1 MQHNFMT
8 SFGGCKVAANWKV
21 SPVHAKRCKCVIQS
35 GLIYIERY
43 FGLQHWTSYSHEKAN
58 LSQSSSNDFA
68 SRSML
73 PARKPGVLASS
84 NEKTSQS
91 MCRDWEDGNGPVEVY
106 ENQRWF
112 GFSWS
117 APIAALD
124 CPKWS
129 TEDGTSISHRGVEI
143 MIENME
149 TSVASRLEGGWYV
162 VVDSGTDAEGWQYGT
177 VFKHLQFKRA
187 GGRASQRFGDTVR
200 RRKWKRVEKD
210 QMQGDQVTRDH
221 KQEKAF
227 QSRHDAEGR
236 SRAIRSFMNILI
248 DLFSRRKFWQLV
260 PWDPSVV
267 FILSQKHKEEYATLR
282 NKTIPQQ
289 IFSPEKVAPMSIL
302 HEQGT
307 LLQDLI
313 CSAIHSRAAYG
324 FAMQAGHIKSVSSY
338 IRLHTLQPLTFDAV
352 AGVSHEA
359 NNEAICALTGV
370 EDEDIFVAN
379 WRNSPYRPCYY
390 VAADKANK
398 CIVISI
404 RGSLEIGDLLSDVTA
419 HPLKVELMGVDG
431 WVHQGIMAAA
441 TYIHCCTKDAL
452 DAAAE
457 KYPGWPILV
466 TGHSLGGG
474 VAAILSM
481 LMIQCG
487 GLSNLGRIRCVG
499 IGPAAV
505 MSSSLASACDSIAI
519 SLILGSDPVP
529 HLSYASVERLLLEM
543 SSLSPVKRA
552 AEDIGKRI
560 SQLIGITKT
569 PDTIST
575 EPVEAT
581 KWKPLDDARIDNQS
595 QGLTEVTEHLTDFD
609 FEGSGGH
616 KEKEL
621 EIIDFNKISTKLTN
635 RDHPRILRDEPAM
648 EKDVTVLEYVPEAD
662 GTLISSA
669 LASTGQKDKN
679 QNRDKSDTNEMM
691 LGDPEVLYPP
701 GKLLWILKDEGDS
714 STEAQMSPTADEHGD
729 NSLISAAVADLPNN
743 IETKAHGSERKPSVV
758 VEAHRE
764 TFERILFMPA
774 MLDDHLP
781 DRYLD
786 ALNEL

>member
-1 MQHNFMT
+1 M
-8 SFGGCKVAANWKV
+8 
-21 SPVHAKRCKCVIQS
+21 
-35 GLIYIERY
+35 
-43 FGLQHWTSYSHEKAN
+43 
-58 LSQSSSNDFA
+58 
-68 SRSML
+68 
-73 PARKPGVLASS
+73 
-84 NEKTSQS
+84 
-91 MCRDWEDGNGPVEVY
+91 
-106 ENQRWF
+106 
-112 GFSWS
+112 
-117 APIAALD
+117 
-124 CPKWS
+124 
-129 TEDGTSISHRGVEI
+129 
-143 MIENME
+143 
-149 TSVASRLEGGWYV
+149 
-162 VVDSGTDAEGWQYGT
+162 
-177 VFKHLQFKRA
+177 
-187 GGRASQRFGDTVR
+187 
-200 RRKWKRVEKD
+200 
-210 QMQGDQVTRDH
+210 
-221 KQEKAF
+221 
-227 QSRHDAEGR
+227 
-236 SRAIRSFMNILI
+236 
-248 DLFSRRKFWQLV
+248 
-260 PWDPSVV
+260 
-267 FILSQKHKEEYATLR
+267 
-282 NKTIPQQ
+282 
-289 IFSPEKVAPMSIL
+289 
-302 HEQGT
+302 
-307 LLQDLI
+307 
-313 CSAIHSRAAYG
+313 
-324 FAMQAGHIKSVSSY
+324 
-338 IRLHTLQPLTFDAV
+338 
-352 AGVSHEA
+352 SHEA

-452 DAAAE
+452 DAAAA

-481 LMIQCG
+481 LMIQSG
-487 GLSNLGRIRCVG
+487 GVSNLGRIKCVG

-505 MSSSLASACDSIAI
+505 MSRSLASACDGIAI

-543 SSLSPVKRA
+543 SSLSPVKKA

-560 SQLIGITKT
+560 SQLIGITKP

-575 EPVEAT
+575 EHVEASR
-581 KWKPLDDARIDNQS
+581 WKPLDDARIGHQS
-595 QGLTEVTEHLTDFD
+595 QGLTEVSAPLTDVD
-609 FEGSGGH
+609 SEGPSRS
-616 KEKEL
+616 KKKEL
-621 EIIDFNKISTKLTN
+621 EIIDFNKISTNFTSKG
-635 RDHPRILRDEPAM
+635 HPRNGDGCAQ
-648 EKDVTVLEYVPEAD
+648 EKAVTVLEYVPEAD

-669 LASTGQKDKN
+669 LANKDVETG
-679 QNRDKSDTNEMM
+679 RDESDTNRVL

-714 STEAQMSPTADEHGD
+714 FTEPQMLPEAGGRGD
-729 NSLISAAVADLPNN
+729 DNQNSKETQESQKN
-743 IETKAHGSERKPSVV
+743 IETSDNVSERKPSVV